1 MKSLSDD
8 QREQLLDRELIEAE
22 RLGGRPTFPVE
33 IRGKTKHLSVFRVEI
48 SVPVFRL
55 ENGRTIRGLQEYKHE
70 NPMSAKALE
79 DKSSAESQE
88 IIQSVLLKM
97 VAEEN
102 LINILA
108 DEGQRD
114 PLILTRQ
121 GYVLNGN
128 RRLAAMRKL
137 SKDSKHAKDFQ
148 NVDVI
153 VLPQLD
159 EVELSSI
166 EMRLQMAIEG
176 KAKYNWVD
184 ELLVIQ
190 KNIKE
195 LKMTMEQVRV
205 AMRTT
210 IPSIKKKL
218 LMYELVSEYLAYMSK
233 QGLFFSVTGDE
244 QAFKTLTQGMVRFQ
258 KRLDLQSE
266 LKLQAFEI
274 IKRKPKHKSI
284 HLQII
289 DVTNSVADSQ
299 SLSVTGPTNKV
310 NSTGPL
316 GGIAASTPQKPVTP
330 MSDDAFSRLQ
340 QDLANHAK
348 GAALKKETNK
358 QLENAEIALTMVKQI
373 NVELARNNREKVVEI
388 LKKVEEAARKARN
401 QISGEE

>member
-1 MKSLSDD
+1 MV
-8 QREQLLDRELIEAE
+8 EEA
-22 RLGGRPTFPVE
+22 
-33 IRGKTKHLSVFRVEI
+33 
-48 SVPVFRL
+48 
-55 ENGRTIRGLQEYKHE
+55 
-70 NPMSAKALE
+70 
-79 DKSSAESQE
+79 
-88 IIQSVLLKM
+88 
-97 VAEEN
+97 N
-102 LINILA
+102 LIDILA

-137 SKDSKHAKDFQ
+137 SKDSKHAKNFQ

-190 KNIKE
+190 KNIQE
-195 LKMTMEQVRV
+195 LKMPMEQIRV

-210 IPSIKKKL
+210 IPSIQKKL

-233 QGLFFSVTGDE
+233 QDLFFSVTGDE
-244 QAFKTLTQGMVRFQ
+244 MAFKTLAQGMVRFQ

-284 HLQII
+284 HLQIV
-289 DVTNSVADSQ
+289 DATNSVADIQ
-299 SLSVTGPTNKV
+299 GESVAGQTNIS
-310 NSTGPL
+310 NSSGPL
-316 GGIAASTPQKPVTP
+316 GGIATSTPQKPFTP

-340 QDLANHAK
+340 QDLADHAK

-358 QLENAEIALTMVKQI
+358 QLEYAESALTMVKQI
-373 NVELARNNREKVVEI
+373 SVELSRNNREKIIEI
-388 LKKVEEAARKARN
+388 LKRVEEAARKARN

>member
-1 MKSLSDD
+1 
-8 QREQLLDRELIEAE
+8 
-22 RLGGRPTFPVE
+22 
-33 IRGKTKHLSVFRVEI
+33 
-48 SVPVFRL
+48 
-55 ENGRTIRGLQEYKHE
+55 
-70 NPMSAKALE
+70 
-79 DKSSAESQE
+79 
-88 IIQSVLLKM
+88 M

-137 SKDSKHAKDFQ
+137 SKDSKHAKNFQ

-190 KNIKE
+190 KNVKE

-210 IPSIKKKL
+210 IPSLRKKL
-218 LMYELVSEYLAYMSK
+218 LMYELVSQYLTYMSR
-233 QGLFFSVTGDE
+233 QGMYFSVTGDE
-244 QAFKTLTQGMVRFQ
+244 QAFKTLTAGVESFQ
-258 KRLDLQSE
+258 KRVDLQNE
-266 LKLQAFEI
+266 LKQRAFEI
-274 IKRKPKHKSI
+274 IKRKPKHMSI
-284 HLQII
+284 HLQITGVI
-289 DVTNSVADSQ
+289 RSVADSQ
-299 SLSVTGPTNKV
+299 ASSSTVQINK
-310 NSTGPL
+310 SSSSSGPL
-316 GGIAASTPQKPVTP
+316 GGIAEPTTQKPLSP

-340 QDLANHAK
+340 QELAIHAK
-348 GAALKKETNK
+348 AAVLKDETKK
-358 QLENAEIALTMVKQI
+358 QLENAEIALTALRQI
-373 NVELARNNREKVVEI
+373 NIELARNNSEKMVEI
-388 LKKVEEAARKARN
+388 LKKVEDAARKARD